1 MNLIKP
7 FKSLIEGGVT
17 LHFKIAAAGGG
28 KVQLDILPVGKDTNT
43 GVGLPPKALV
53 GTAEEIDDALEDF
66 LQKYAPTVASVAEVV
81 ANADAEMREIEE
93 AARAQTKAAVT
104 AKRPAATGKPA
115 IKGPAA
121 KPKRDMKAGLI
132 DGGND
137 DDDDDAG
144 DGEPGT
150 DGDRAE
156 TVLQTGGGA
165 GDAAGTTGEAKPQG
179 EQATGLTADIFTV

>member
-7 FKSLIEGGVT
+7 FKSLIEGGVS
-17 LHFKIAAAGGG
+17 LHFKIAAAGDG
-28 KVQLDILPVGKDTNT
+28 KVQLDILPVGKDTKT

-53 GTAEEIDDALEDF
+53 GTAEEIDNALEDF
-66 LQKYAPTVASVAEVV
+66 LQKYAPTVTSVAEVV

-115 IKGPAA
+115 VKSPVT

-132 DGGND
+132 GGGEE
-137 DDDDDAG
+137 DDDAG
-144 DGEPGT
+144 DVDAGT

-156 TVLQTGGGA
+156 TVLQTGDGV
-165 GDAAGTTGEAKPQG
+165 GDTAGTNAGEAKPQG
-179 EQATGLTADIFTV
+179 EQTTGLSADIFNV